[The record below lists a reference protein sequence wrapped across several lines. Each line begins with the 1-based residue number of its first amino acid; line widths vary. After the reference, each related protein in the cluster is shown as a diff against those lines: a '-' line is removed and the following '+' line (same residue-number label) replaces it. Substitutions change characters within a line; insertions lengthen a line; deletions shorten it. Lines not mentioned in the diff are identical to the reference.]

1 MKQRCHRIGEKR
13 KKRAAVAKEKVL
25 RRRKAIRAKRKEER
39 EAAKKERDA
48 QREFNRYFVTVRKDK
63 KGEAQ
68 VDRQEILKKLQHNA
82 EVLAAVE
89 AADKAGVM
97 AEEKQGEDED
107 GGMIGG
113 CADVS
118 WSPNTE
124 GDAR

>member
-1 MKQRCHRIGEKR
+1 MKQRCQTIGEKR
-13 KKRAAVAKEKVL
+13 KKRAVVARKKVL
-25 RRRKAIRAKRKEER
+25 RRREAIRAKRKEER
-39 EAAKKERDA
+39 EAAKKERDS
-48 QREFNRYFVTVRKDK
+48 QREFNRHFVTVRRDK

-89 AADKAGVM
+89 AADKAGAM
-97 AEEKQGEDED
+97 AEEKQEDEE

-124 GDAR
+124 DEAR